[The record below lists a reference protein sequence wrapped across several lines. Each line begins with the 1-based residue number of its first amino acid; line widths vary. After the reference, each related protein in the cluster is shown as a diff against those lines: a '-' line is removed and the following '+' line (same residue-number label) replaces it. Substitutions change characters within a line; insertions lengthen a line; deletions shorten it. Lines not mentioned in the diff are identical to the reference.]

1 MTLDARDNP
10 AAVAERA
17 RCVALLRAEAA
28 CERNR
33 AISYREDRG
42 LPALEAETIA
52 YLAEESADRLTEI
65 ALAVE
70 RGEAPNHP
78 RERRAAVARRVAVTT
93 FASLGER
100 PTKKRRP
107 F

>member
-1 MTLDARDNP
+1 MTLDARDNL
-10 AAVAERA
+10 AAVEERG

-42 LPALEAETIA
+42 LPPLEAETIA

-78 RERRAAVARRVAVTT
+78 RERRAAVAKRVAVTT
-93 FASLGER
+93 TIMSLGDR
-100 PTKKRRP
+100 PKKRRP